1 MPYYAQID
9 DNDICF
15 AVTQTA
21 EEINRADMIEID
33 SFDEAILLKKYVNG
47 IWETV
52 PEEPQTEPE
61 LLEG

>member
-9 DNDICF
+9 DNGICF

-21 EEINRADMIEID
+21 GEIEQADMIEID
-33 SFDEAILLKKYVNG
+33 SLDESILLKKYVNG
-47 IWETV
+47 AWETV

-61 LLEG
+61 PLE